1 MSSLRFTNI
10 TNSIIIKSL
19 ILLIISMLMIVMI
32 GTYVFTQKQM
42 KTTLKLS
49 YASNETQLQ
58 QLANTVNNEMEQ
70 FASRLTLL
78 AKTSEIQSMDKL
90 IAAGYLKSFNI
101 SSLFISGESISL
113 FDRSYNLVCNNSM
126 LGSTKISYPIEFNR
140 ISPHKP
146 TISPWYRDT
155 DGTPKRAFGVV
166 VTDRAVGDGRLVSNF
181 SIRRLWKYF
190 SEYKVG
196 QNGVLIACNGQGEI
210 LYHPDMRTWLDGV
223 HKMSE
228 LGLGE
233 MDIKQ
238 DIKNNIQFVTLE
250 DGKTYLI
257 NRTFNPSYD
266 LGLISLQPKSE
277 IDAMVSSVKH
287 ISRIILYSSIIAIL
301 LVSLWQILIVCRPL
315 NNLIDHISQITE
327 GNLNIEEFK
336 AKRSQDEI
344 GRLAKVFNQ
353 MHATIKRQIQ
363 ELNEH
368 RDLLEKEVKERTYEL
383 EQANKKLDI
392 ISRTDELTQLPNRR
406 DMHKTIEKEVERA
419 NRTGKP
425 FSVIFIDIDHFKNVN
440 DTYGHATGDAVLKSV
455 SSTIRSLLRKY
466 DVLAR
471 YGGEEFLTLLPE
483 TEVNDAALVA
493 ERFRKQIENQTIFFG
508 DQEIKA
514 TITLGVAQYDSSLGA
529 ERCIQLADK
538 ALYDGKETGRNK
550 VVIWTEELESK
561 TTNAKQS

>member
-1 MSSLRFTNI
+1 MSSLRFSDI

-49 YASNETQLQ
+49 YDTNGAQLQ

-90 IAAGYLKSFNI
+90 VAAGYLKSYNI

-113 FDRSYNLVCNNSM
+113 FDRSYNLICNNAM

-140 ISPHKP
+140 ISPHRP

-166 VTDRAVGDGRLVSNF
+166 VNDWAHGDGRLVSNF

-196 QNGVLIACNGQGEI
+196 QNGILIVCNGQGEI

-238 DIKNNIQFVTLE
+238 DANNIQFLTLE

-277 IDAMVSSVKH
+277 VDAMVSSVKH
-287 ISRIILYSSIIAIL
+287 ISRIILYFSIIAIL
-301 LVSLWQILIVCRPL
+301 LVSLWQILIVCKPL

-327 GNLNIEEFK
+327 GNLDIEEFR

-406 DMHKTIEKEVERA
+406 DMHRTIEKEVERA
-419 NRTGKP
+419 NRMKKV

-440 DTYGHATGDAVLKSV
+440 DTYGHAAGDAVLKSV

-508 DQEIKA
+508 DQEIKV
-514 TITLGVAQYDSSLGA
+514 TITLGVAQYDSALGA

-538 ALYDGKETGRNK
+538 ALYEGKETGRNR
-550 VVIWTEELESK
+550 VIIWNEELASK
-561 TTNAKQS
+561 SGETTTNA

>member
-1 MSSLRFTNI
+1 MSIKISNI

-19 ILLIISMLMIVMI
+19 LLLIVSMLVIVMI
-32 GTYVFTQKQM
+32 GTYVFTQRQM

-49 YASNETQLQ
+49 YDTNETQLQ

-70 FASRLTLL
+70 FASRLSLL

-90 IAAGYLKSFNI
+90 TAAGYLKSFNI

-126 LGSTKISYPIEFNR
+126 LGTTKITYPIEFNR
-140 ISPHKP
+140 ISPHRP
-146 TISPWYRDT
+146 TISPWFRDT

-166 VTDRAVGDGRLVSNF
+166 VSDRAMGDGRLVSNF

-196 QNGVLIACNGQGEI
+196 QNGILIACNGQGEI

-223 HKMSE
+223 HKISE
-228 LGLGE
+228 LGLGD
-233 MDIKQ
+233 MNIKQ
-238 DIKNNIQFVTLE
+238 DSDNSIRFVKL
-250 DGKTYLI
+250 DNGKSYLI
-257 NRTFNPSYD
+257 NRTFNPTYD
-266 LGLISLQPKSE
+266 LGLIALQPKRE
-277 IDAMVSSVKH
+277 IDAMVSSVQH
-287 ISRIILYSSIIAIL
+287 VSQIILFSSIIAIL
-301 LVSLWQILIVCRPL
+301 LVSLWQILIVCKPL

-336 AKRSQDEI
+336 AKSSQDEI

-363 ELNEH
+363 ELNAH
-368 RDLLEKEVKERTYEL
+368 RDMLEKEVKERTYEL
-383 EQANKKLDI
+383 EQANKKLDL

-406 DMHKTIEKEVERA
+406 DMHRTIEKEVDRA
-419 NRTGKP
+419 NRFRKA
-425 FSVIFIDIDHFKNVN
+425 FSIIFIDIDHFKDVN
-440 DTYGHATGDAVLKSV
+440 DTYGHAAGDAVLRSV
-455 SSTIRSLLRKY
+455 ASTIRSLLRKY

-483 TEVNDAALVA
+483 TELKDAAHVA

-508 DQEIKA
+508 SQEIKV
-514 TITLGVAQYDSSLGA
+514 TITLGVAQFDSSQGA
-529 ERCIQLADK
+529 EKCIQLADK
-538 ALYDGKETGRNK
+538 ALYEGKEHGRNR
-550 VVIWTEELESK
+550 VILWTDDKAVES
-561 TTNAKQS
+561 TEKQQA

>member
-1 MSSLRFTNI
+1 MSLKISSI

-19 ILLIISMLMIVMI
+19 LLLIVSMLVIVMI

-49 YASNETQLQ
+49 YDTNETQLQ
-58 QLANTVNNEMEQ
+58 QLANTANNEMEQ
-70 FASRLTLL
+70 FASRLSLL

-90 IAAGYLKSFNI
+90 TAAGYLKSFNI

-113 FDRSYNLVCNNSM
+113 FDRKYNLICNNSM
-126 LGSTKISYPIEFNR
+126 LGSTKITYPIEFNR
-140 ISPHKP
+140 ISPHRP

-166 VTDRAVGDGRLVSNF
+166 VSDRAMGDGRLVSNF

-196 QNGVLIACNGQGEI
+196 QNGILIACNGQGEI

-223 HKMSE
+223 HKISE
-228 LGLGE
+228 LGLGD
-233 MDIKQ
+233 MNIKQ
-238 DIKNNIQFVTLE
+238 DEDSTIKFLTL
-250 DGKTYLI
+250 DNGKSYLI
-257 NRTFNPSYD
+257 NRTFNPTYD
-266 LGLISLQPKSE
+266 LGLIALQPKTE
-277 IDAMVSSVKH
+277 IDAMVSSVH
-287 ISRIILYSSIIAIL
+287 HVSQIILFSSIIAIL

-327 GNLNIEEFK
+327 GNLNIGEFK
-336 AKRSQDEI
+336 AKSSQDEI
-344 GRLAKVFNQ
+344 GRLAQVFNQ

-363 ELNEH
+363 ELNAH
-368 RDLLEKEVKERTYEL
+368 RDMLEKEVKERTYEL
-383 EQANKKLDI
+383 EQANKKLDL

-406 DMHKTIEKEVERA
+406 DMHRTIEKEVDRA
-419 NRTGKP
+419 NRFRKA
-425 FSVIFIDIDHFKNVN
+425 FSIIFIDIDHFKDVN
-440 DTYGHATGDAVLKSV
+440 DTYGHAAGDAVLKSV
-455 SSTIRSLLRKY
+455 ASTIRSLLRKY

-483 TEVNDAALVA
+483 TELKDAAHVA

-508 DQEIKA
+508 GYEIKV
-514 TITLGVAQYDSSLGA
+514 TITLGVAQFDSSQGA
-529 ERCIQLADK
+529 EKCIQLADK
-538 ALYDGKETGRNK
+538 ALYEGKEHGRNK
-550 VVIWTEELESK
+550 VILWTDDKAVESTDK
-561 TTNAKQS
+561 PIA

>member
-1 MSSLRFTNI
+1 MGLKISNI

-19 ILLIISMLMIVMI
+19 LLLIVSMLVIVMI
-32 GTYVFTQKQM
+32 GNYVFTQRQM

-49 YASNETQLQ
+49 YDNNETQLQ
-58 QLANTVNNEMEQ
+58 QLANTANNEMEQ
-70 FASRLTLL
+70 FASRLSLL

-90 IAAGYLKSFNI
+90 TAAGYLKSFNI

-126 LGSTKISYPIEFNR
+126 LGSTKITYPIEFNR
-140 ISPHKP
+140 ISPHRP
-146 TISPWYRDT
+146 TISPWFRDT

-166 VTDRAVGDGRLVSNF
+166 VSDRAMGDGRLVSNF

-196 QNGVLIACNGQGEI
+196 QNGILIACNGQGEI

-223 HKMSE
+223 HKITE
-228 LGLGE
+228 LGLGD
-233 MDIKQ
+233 MNIKQ
-238 DIKNNIQFVTLE
+238 DSDNSIRFVKL
-250 DGKTYLI
+250 DNGKSYLI
-257 NRTFNPSYD
+257 NRTFNPTYD
-266 LGLISLQPKSE
+266 LGLIALQPKTE
-277 IDAMVSSVKH
+277 IDAMVSSVH
-287 ISRIILYSSIIAIL
+287 HVSQIILFSSIIAIL
-301 LVSLWQILIVCRPL
+301 LVSLWQILIVCKPL

-336 AKRSQDEI
+336 AKSSQDEI

-363 ELNEH
+363 ELNAH
-368 RDLLEKEVKERTYEL
+368 RDMLEKEVKERTYEL
-383 EQANKKLDI
+383 EQANKKLDL

-406 DMHKTIEKEVERA
+406 DMHRTIEKEVDRA
-419 NRTGKP
+419 NRFRKA
-425 FSVIFIDIDHFKNVN
+425 FSIIFIDIDHFKDVN
-440 DTYGHATGDAVLKSV
+440 DTYGHAAGDAVLKSV
-455 SSTIRSLLRKY
+455 ASTIRSLLRKY

-483 TEVNDAALVA
+483 TELKDASHVA

-508 DQEIKA
+508 GQEIKV
-514 TITLGVAQYDSSLGA
+514 TITLGVAQFDSSQGA
-529 ERCIQLADK
+529 EKCIQLADK
-538 ALYDGKETGRNK
+538 ALYEGKEHGRNR
-550 VVIWTEELESK
+550 VILWTDDKAVES
-561 TTNAKQS
+561 TEKQQA

>member
-1 MSSLRFTNI
+1 MSLKFSNL

-19 ILLIISMLMIVMI
+19 LLLIVSMLVIVMI
-32 GTYVFTQKQM
+32 GTYVFTQRQM

-49 YASNETQLQ
+49 YDTNETQLQ

-126 LGSTKISYPIEFNR
+126 LGTTKITYPIEFNR
-140 ISPHKP
+140 ISPHRP
-146 TISPWYRDT
+146 TISPWFRDT

-166 VTDRAVGDGRLVSNF
+166 VSDRAMGDGRLVSNF

-196 QNGVLIACNGQGEI
+196 QNGILIACNGQGEI

-223 HKMSE
+223 HKITE
-228 LGLGE
+228 LGLGD
-233 MDIKQ
+233 MNIKQ
-238 DIKNNIQFVTLE
+238 DSDNSIRFVKL
-250 DGKTYLI
+250 DNGKSYLI
-257 NRTFNPSYD
+257 NRTFNPTYD
-266 LGLISLQPKSE
+266 LGLIALQPKTE
-277 IDAMVSSVKH
+277 IDAMVSSVQH
-287 ISRIILYSSIIAIL
+287 VSRIILYSSIIAIL
-301 LVSLWQILIVCRPL
+301 LVSLWQILIVCKPL
-315 NNLIDHISQITE
+315 NNLIDHITQITE
-327 GNLNIEEFK
+327 GNLNIGEFK
-336 AKRSQDEI
+336 AKSSQDEI

-353 MHATIKRQIQ
+353 MHATIKRQIE
-363 ELNEH
+363 ELNAH
-368 RDLLEKEVKERTYEL
+368 RELLEKEVKERTYEL
-383 EQANKKLDI
+383 EQANKKLDV

-419 NRTGKP
+419 NRFRKA
-425 FSVIFIDIDHFKNVN
+425 FSIIFIDIDHFKDVN

-455 SSTIRSLLRKY
+455 ASTLRSLLRKY

-483 TEVNDAALVA
+483 TELKDAAHVA

-508 DQEIKA
+508 GQEIKV
-514 TITLGVAQYDSSLGA
+514 TITLGVAQFDSSQGA

-538 ALYDGKETGRNK
+538 ALYEGKEHGRNK
-550 VVIWTEELESK
+550 VILWEDDKAVESTDK
-561 TTNAKQS
+561 PIA

>member
-1 MSSLRFTNI
+1 MSLKFSNL

-19 ILLIISMLMIVMI
+19 LLLIVSMLVIVMI
-32 GTYVFTQKQM
+32 GTYVFTQRQM

-49 YASNETQLQ
+49 YDTNETQLQ

-126 LGSTKISYPIEFNR
+126 LGSTKITYPIEFNR
-140 ISPHKP
+140 ISPHRP
-146 TISPWYRDT
+146 TISPWFRDT

-166 VTDRAVGDGRLVSNF
+166 VSDRAMGDGRLVSNF

-196 QNGVLIACNGQGEI
+196 QNGILIACNGQGEI

-223 HKMSE
+223 HKISE
-228 LGLGE
+228 LGLGD
-233 MDIKQ
+233 MNIKQ
-238 DIKNNIQFVTLE
+238 DSDNSIRFVKL
-250 DGKTYLI
+250 DNGKSYLI
-257 NRTFNPSYD
+257 NRTFNPTYD
-266 LGLISLQPKSE
+266 LGLIALQPKTE
-277 IDAMVSSVKH
+277 IDAMVSSVQH
-287 ISRIILYSSIIAIL
+287 VSRIILYSSIIAIL
-301 LVSLWQILIVCRPL
+301 LVSLWQILIVCKPL
-315 NNLIDHISQITE
+315 NNLIDHITQITE
-327 GNLNIEEFK
+327 GNLNIGEFK
-336 AKRSQDEI
+336 AKSSQDEI

-353 MHATIKRQIQ
+353 MHATIKRQIE
-363 ELNEH
+363 ELNAH
-368 RDLLEKEVKERTYEL
+368 RELLEKEVKERTYEL
-383 EQANKKLDI
+383 EQANKKLDV

-419 NRTGKP
+419 NRFKKA
-425 FSVIFIDIDHFKNVN
+425 FSIIFIDIDHFKDVN
-440 DTYGHATGDAVLKSV
+440 DTYGHAAGDAVLKSV
-455 SSTIRSLLRKY
+455 ASTLRSLLRKY

-483 TEVNDAALVA
+483 TELKDAAHVA

-508 DQEIKA
+508 GQEIKV
-514 TITLGVAQYDSSLGA
+514 TITLGVAQFDSSQGA
-529 ERCIQLADK
+529 EKCIQLADK
-538 ALYDGKETGRNK
+538 ALYEGKEHGRNK
-550 VVIWTEELESK
+550 VILWSDDKAIE
-561 TTNAKQS
+561 NAPV

>member
-1 MSSLRFTNI
+1 
-10 TNSIIIKSL
+10 
-19 ILLIISMLMIVMI
+19 MLMIVMI
-32 GTYVFTQKQM
+32 GTYIFTQKQM

-49 YASNETQLQ
+49 YDTNDTQLQ
-58 QLANTVNNEMEQ
+58 LLANTVNNEMEQ
-70 FASRLTLL
+70 FASRLSLL

-90 IAAGYLKSFNI
+90 IAAGYLKSYNI

-113 FDRSYNLVCNNSM
+113 FDRSYNLVCNNAM

-140 ISPHKP
+140 ISPHK
-146 TISPWYRDT
+146 TTASPWYRDT

-166 VTDRAVGDGRLVSNF
+166 INDRAHGDGRLISNF

-196 QNGVLIACNGQGEI
+196 QNGILIACNGQGEI

-233 MDIKQ
+233 MNIKQ

-257 NRTFNPSYD
+257 NRTFNSSND

-277 IDAMVSSVKH
+277 FDAMVSSVKH
-287 ISRIILYSSIIAIL
+287 ISRIILYCSIIAIL

-327 GNLNIEEFK
+327 GNLDIEEFK

-353 MHATIKRQIQ
+353 MHATIKRQIK

-466 DVLAR
+466 D
-471 YGGEEFLTLLPE
+471 
-483 TEVNDAALVA
+483 
-493 ERFRKQIENQTIFFG
+493 ERFRKQIENQTIFSG

-538 ALYDGKETGRNK
+538 ALYEGKETGRNR
-550 VVIWTEELESK
+550 VIIWNEDIEKK
-561 TTNAKQS
+561 TANASQS

>member
-1 MSSLRFTNI
+1 MGLKFSNL

-19 ILLIISMLMIVMI
+19 LLLIVSMLVIVMI
-32 GTYVFTQKQM
+32 GTYVFTQRQM

-49 YASNETQLQ
+49 YDTNETQLQ

-126 LGSTKISYPIEFNR
+126 LGTTKITYPIEFNR
-140 ISPHKP
+140 ISPHRP
-146 TISPWYRDT
+146 TISPWFRDT

-166 VTDRAVGDGRLVSNF
+166 VSDRAMGDGRLVSNF

-196 QNGVLIACNGQGEI
+196 QNGILIACNGQGEI

-223 HKMSE
+223 HKITE
-228 LGLGE
+228 LGLGD
-233 MDIKQ
+233 MNIKQ
-238 DIKNNIQFVTLE
+238 DSDNSIRFVKL
-250 DGKTYLI
+250 DNGKSYLI
-257 NRTFNPSYD
+257 NRTFNPTYD
-266 LGLISLQPKSE
+266 LGLIALQPKTE
-277 IDAMVSSVKH
+277 IDAMVSSVQH
-287 ISRIILYSSIIAIL
+287 VSRIILYCSIIAIL
-301 LVSLWQILIVCRPL
+301 LVSLWQILIVCKPL
-315 NNLIDHISQITE
+315 NNLIDHITQITE
-327 GNLNIEEFK
+327 GNLNIGEFK
-336 AKRSQDEI
+336 AKSSQDEI

-353 MHATIKRQIQ
+353 MHATIKRQIE
-363 ELNEH
+363 ELNAH
-368 RDLLEKEVKERTYEL
+368 RELLEKEVKERTYEL
-383 EQANKKLDI
+383 EQANKKLDL

-419 NRTGKP
+419 NRFKKA
-425 FSVIFIDIDHFKNVN
+425 FSIIFIDIDHFKDVN

-455 SSTIRSLLRKY
+455 ASTLRSLLRKY

-483 TEVNDAALVA
+483 TELKDAAHVA

-508 DQEIKA
+508 GQEIKV
-514 TITLGVAQYDSSLGA
+514 TITLGVAQFDSSQGA

-538 ALYDGKETGRNK
+538 ALYEGKEHGRNK
-550 VVIWTEELESK
+550 VILWEDDKAVESTDK
-561 TTNAKQS
+561 PIA

>member
-1 MSSLRFTNI
+1 MGLKFSNL

-19 ILLIISMLMIVMI
+19 LLLIVSMLVIVMI
-32 GTYVFTQKQM
+32 GTYVFTQRQM

-49 YASNETQLQ
+49 YDTNETQLQ

-126 LGSTKISYPIEFNR
+126 LGSTKITYPIEFNR
-140 ISPHKP
+140 ISPHRP
-146 TISPWYRDT
+146 TISPWFRDT

-166 VTDRAVGDGRLVSNF
+166 VSDRAIGDGRLVSNF

-196 QNGVLIACNGQGEI
+196 QNGILIACNGQGEI
-210 LYHPDMRTWLDGV
+210 LYHPDMRTWLDGI
-223 HKMSE
+223 HKITE
-228 LGLGE
+228 LGLGD
-233 MDIKQ
+233 MNIKQ
-238 DIKNNIQFVTLE
+238 DSDNSIRFVKL
-250 DGKTYLI
+250 DNGKSYLI
-257 NRTFNPSYD
+257 NRTFNPTYD
-266 LGLISLQPKSE
+266 LGLIALQPKTE
-277 IDAMVSSVKH
+277 IDAMVSSVH
-287 ISRIILYSSIIAIL
+287 HVSQIILFSSIIAIL
-301 LVSLWQILIVCRPL
+301 LVSLWQILIVCKPL

-327 GNLNIEEFK
+327 GKMDIEEFK
-336 AKRSQDEI
+336 ARSSQDEI

-363 ELNEH
+363 ELNAH
-368 RDLLEKEVKERTYEL
+368 RDMLEKEVKERTYEL
-383 EQANKKLDI
+383 EQANKKLDL

-406 DMHKTIEKEVERA
+406 DMHRTIEKEVDRA
-419 NRTGKP
+419 NRFRKA
-425 FSVIFIDIDHFKNVN
+425 FSIIFIDIDHFKDVN
-440 DTYGHATGDAVLKSV
+440 DTYGHAAGDAVLKSV
-455 SSTIRSLLRKY
+455 ASTIRSLLRKY

-483 TEVNDAALVA
+483 TELKDAAHVA

-508 DQEIKA
+508 GQEIKV
-514 TITLGVAQYDSSLGA
+514 TITLGVAQFDSGLGA

-538 ALYDGKETGRNK
+538 ALYEGKEHGRNR
-550 VVIWTEELESK
+550 VILWTDDQAVESTDK
-561 TTNAKQS
+561 PLA

>member
-1 MSSLRFTNI
+1 MGLKFSNL

-19 ILLIISMLMIVMI
+19 LLLIVSMLVIVMI
-32 GTYVFTQKQM
+32 GTYVFTQRQM

-49 YASNETQLQ
+49 YDTNETQLQ

-126 LGSTKISYPIEFNR
+126 LGTTKITYPIEFNR
-140 ISPHKP
+140 ISPHRP
-146 TISPWYRDT
+146 TISPWFRDT

-166 VTDRAVGDGRLVSNF
+166 VSDRAMGDGRLVSSF

-196 QNGVLIACNGQGEI
+196 QNGILIACNGQGEI

-223 HKMSE
+223 HKITE
-228 LGLGE
+228 LGLG
-233 MDIKQ
+233 DINIKQ
-238 DIKNNIQFVTLE
+238 DSDNSIRFVKL
-250 DGKTYLI
+250 DNGKSYLI
-257 NRTFNPSYD
+257 NRTFNPTYD
-266 LGLISLQPKSE
+266 LGLIALQPKTE
-277 IDAMVSSVKH
+277 IDAMVSSVQH
-287 ISRIILYSSIIAIL
+287 VSRIILYCSIIAIL
-301 LVSLWQILIVCRPL
+301 LVSLWQILIVCKPL
-315 NNLIDHISQITE
+315 NNLIDHITQITE
-327 GNLNIEEFK
+327 GNLNIGEFK
-336 AKRSQDEI
+336 AKSSQDEI

-353 MHATIKRQIQ
+353 MHATIKRQIE
-363 ELNEH
+363 ELNAH
-368 RDLLEKEVKERTYEL
+368 RELLEKEVKERTYEL
-383 EQANKKLDI
+383 EQANKKLDV

-419 NRTGKP
+419 NRFRKA
-425 FSVIFIDIDHFKNVN
+425 FSIIFIDIDHFKDVN
-440 DTYGHATGDAVLKSV
+440 DTYGHAAGDAVLKSV
-455 SSTIRSLLRKY
+455 ASTIRSLLRKY

-483 TEVNDAALVA
+483 TELKDAAHVA

-508 DQEIKA
+508 GKEIKV
-514 TITLGVAQYDSSLGA
+514 TITLGVAQFDSGQGA
-529 ERCIQLADK
+529 EKCIQLADK
-538 ALYDGKETGRNK
+538 ALYEGKEHGRNK
-550 VVIWTEELESK
+550 VILWTDDKPVE
-561 TTNAKQS
+561 NAQT

>member
-1 MSSLRFTNI
+1 MSRIKISNF
-10 TNSIIIKSL
+10 TNSIIIKSIL
-19 ILLIISMLMIVMI
+19 LLIIAMIAIVLI
-32 GTYVFTQKQM
+32 GTNIFTQKQM

-49 YASNETQLQ
+49 YDTNETQLQ
-58 QLANTVNNEMEQ
+58 QLANTANNEMEQ

-90 IAAGYLKSFNI
+90 TAAGYLKSYNI

-113 FDRSYNLVCNNSM
+113 FDRKYNLICNNSM
-126 LGSTKISYPIEFNR
+126 MGSTKISYPIEFNR
-140 ISPHKP
+140 ISPHRP
-146 TISPWYRDT
+146 TISPWYRDA

-166 VTDRAVGDGRLVSNF
+166 VSDRAMGDGRLVSSF

-196 QNGVLIACNGQGEI
+196 QNGILIACNGQGEI

-223 HKMSE
+223 HKISE
-228 LGLGE
+228 LGLGD
-233 MDIKQ
+233 MNIKQ
-238 DIKNNIQFVTLE
+238 GDNDNIRFLTLE
-250 DGKTYLI
+250 NGSTYLI
-257 NRTFNPSYD
+257 NRTFNPTYD
-266 LGLISLQPKSE
+266 LGLIALQPKKE

-287 ISRIILYSSIIAIL
+287 VSRIILYSSIIAIL
-301 LVSLWQILIVCRPL
+301 LVSLWQILIVCKPL

-336 AKRSQDEI
+336 AKSSQDEI

-363 ELNEH
+363 ELNAH
-368 RDLLEKEVKERTYEL
+368 RDMLEKEVKERTYEL
-383 EQANKKLDI
+383 EQANKKLDL

-406 DMHKTIEKEVERA
+406 DMHRTIEKEVDRA
-419 NRTGKP
+419 NRFRKA
-425 FSVIFIDIDHFKNVN
+425 FSIIFIDIDHFKDVN
-440 DTYGHATGDAVLKSV
+440 DTYGHAAGDAVLKSV
-455 SSTIRSLLRKY
+455 ASTIRSLLRKY

-483 TEVNDAALVA
+483 TELKDASHVA

-508 DQEIKA
+508 GQEIKV
-514 TITLGVAQYDSSLGA
+514 TITLGVAQFDSSQGA
-529 ERCIQLADK
+529 EKCIQLADK
-538 ALYDGKETGRNK
+538 ALYEGKEHGRNR
-550 VVIWTEELESK
+550 VILWTDDKAVES
-561 TTNAKQS
+561 TEKQQA